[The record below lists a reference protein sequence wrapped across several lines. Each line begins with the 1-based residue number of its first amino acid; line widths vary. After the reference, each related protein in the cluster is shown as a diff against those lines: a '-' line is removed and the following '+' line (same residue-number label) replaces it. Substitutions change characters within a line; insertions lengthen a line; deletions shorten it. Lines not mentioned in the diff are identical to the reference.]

1 MKDLLQSG
9 KITELKTSQNIAYI
23 LENAEIFNLT
33 GYKVLA
39 NQNGEELIKCAK
51 VLYNGKIKLLY
62 FTAGHKSLK
71 NMLALT
77 DTDTF
82 VIILSNLIKAVL
94 DIKNNGFL
102 SYQNLD
108 LSFEKIYVDQHTF
121 SVSLIYLPIKQNEID
136 EFDFENEFRTS
147 LIKIITS
154 TLSLSNPKM
163 SKISALL
170 SNGSLS
176 FNDLNNAIKSEAN
189 GMGYKTDTV
198 PKHNIDN
205 DKKKNIGVQ
214 PTLEF
219 VSLDNN
225 NPVHLTIN
233 QPQFIIGK
241 NPAKVNGV
249 IGFNKAIGR
258 VHCRFIYQNGRYYIV
273 DGDGTKCSTNG
284 TYVNGKRLTNIQP
297 YAVNSGD
304 RIRLANSDFAIRF

>member
-1 MKDLLQSG
+1 MKELLQSG
-9 KITELKTSQNIAYI
+9 KITELKTLQNIAYV
-23 LENAEIFNLT
+23 LENDEIFNLT

-39 NQNGEELIKCAK
+39 NQNGEGLIKCAK

-71 NMLALT
+71 NMLALV

-108 LSFEKIYVDQHTF
+108 LSSEKIYVDQHTF

-154 TLSLSNPKM
+154 TPSLSNPKL

-176 FNDLNNAIKSEAN
+176 FSDLNNAIKSEIS
-189 GMGYKTDTV
+189 GVGYKIEDDV
-198 PKHNIDN
+198 IN
-205 DKKKNIGVQ
+205 DKRENASKQ

-219 VSLDNN
+219 ISLDNN
-225 NPVHLTIN
+225 LVHLTIN

-241 NPAKVNGV
+241 NPVKVNGV

-273 DGDGTKCSTNG
+273 DGDGIKCSTNG
-284 TYVNGKRLTNIQP
+284 TYVNGKRLTTIQP
-297 YAVNSGD
+297 YAVYSGD